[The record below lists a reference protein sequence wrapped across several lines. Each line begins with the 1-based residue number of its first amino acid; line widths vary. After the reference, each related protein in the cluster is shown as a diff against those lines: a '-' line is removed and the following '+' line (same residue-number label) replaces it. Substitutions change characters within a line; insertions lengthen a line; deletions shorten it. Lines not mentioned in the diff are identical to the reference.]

1 MMLSLAAAAGCA
13 LSPIAMKS
21 NILILDHY
29 NYNHRKGDH
38 GVLKEFFFDLL
49 GMTPDPRKAENIAA
63 GKGTVWANCGA
74 HQFHLAEG
82 KPDPQVLDGC
92 ITLGYRSLD
101 GVRERLAGGVP
112 AALAASKFS
121 ATEMADGALALTD
134 PWGSPFRLVEGV
146 DDDARSRQEN
156 GEDAEAR
163 CILDLTLHLPS
174 VTTPS
179 RLAGL
184 GRFYEQILGC
194 EVTNLEEQRC
204 VIATGGPRRADGSPM
219 QTLTYLVCDRA
230 DVSHD
235 DLDVD
240 EEGRPLNRGAHI
252 SIYLEDLRGAYR
264 RADELG
270 LVYVNHRF
278 KRRAYNEEEAIEQCM
293 FRTLDVVDP
302 EDVGAGPI
310 VKIEHEVR
318 SATKADGK
326 KYKSCPLDVL
336 S

>member
-1 MMLSLAAAAGCA
+1 M
-13 LSPIAMKS
+13 
-21 NILILDHY
+21 
-29 NYNHRKGDH
+29 
-38 GVLKEFFFDLL
+38 
-49 GMTPDPRKAENIAA
+49 
-63 GKGTVWANCGA
+63 WANCGA

-184 GRFYEQILGC
+184 GRCYEQILGC
-194 EVTNLEEQRC
+194 EVTTSKSSAASLPPADRGVQTALRC
-204 VIATGGPRRADGSPM
+204 RRS
-219 QTLTYLVCDRA
+219 
-230 DVSHD
+230 
-235 DLDVD
+235 
-240 EEGRPLNRGAHI
+240 
-252 SIYLEDLRGAYR
+252 
-264 RADELG
+264 
-270 LVYVNHRF
+270 
-278 KRRAYNEEEAIEQCM
+278 
-293 FRTLDVVDP
+293 RTW
-302 EDVGAGPI
+302 
-310 VKIEHEVR
+310 
-318 SATKADGK
+318 SATART
-326 KYKSCPLDVL
+326 
-336 S
+336 

>member
-1 MMLSLAAAAGCA
+1 MLSLAAAAGCA
-13 LSPIAMKS
+13 LSPVAMKS

-49 GMTPDPRKAENIAA
+49 GMTPDPHKAENIAA

-92 ITLGYRSLD
+92 ITLRYRSLT
-101 GVRERLAGGVP
+101 VSASLLVECRLH
-112 AALAASKFS
+112 LASKFS
-121 ATEMADGALALTD
+121 ATEMNGALALTD

-146 DDDARSRQEN
+146 DDDAYNRQEN

-240 EEGRPLNRGAHI
+240 EEGDRSIAAHT
-252 SIYLEDLRGAYR
+252 SRSTWKTFAARTAARTSWGSCMSTTASSDALTTR
-264 RADELG
+264 R
-270 LVYVNHRF
+270 
-278 KRRAYNEEEAIEQCM
+278 RRSS
-293 FRTLDVVDP
+293 
-302 EDVGAGPI
+302 
-310 VKIEHEVR
+310 
-318 SATKADGK
+318 SACSA
-326 KYKSCPLDVL
+326 PWM
-336 S
+336 